1 MIFSRELKRLHA
13 QSVKVVIARGK
24 ILDLTPLFLQAAT
37 VGKWQLVFCNFKAA
51 QLSNSGS
58 LFNNTKS

>member
-37 VGKWQLVFCNFKAA
+37 VGKWQLVFCNFKA